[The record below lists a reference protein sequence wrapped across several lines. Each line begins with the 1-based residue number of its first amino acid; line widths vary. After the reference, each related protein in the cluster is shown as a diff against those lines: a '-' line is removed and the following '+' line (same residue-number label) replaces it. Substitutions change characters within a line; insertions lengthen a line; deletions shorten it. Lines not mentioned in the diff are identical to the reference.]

1 MSPKAAT
8 VDPPANVAPAFHY
21 EARSD
26 GRVVA
31 TLRGVPTGDGGLTV
45 EADVF
50 PVGSK
55 PDEGLSRPFPF
66 TSESSARRFV
76 DEALVALEYL
86 GCDVRTPGL
95 E

>member
-8 VDPPANVAPAFHY
+8 LDPPSDAALVFHY
-21 EARSD
+21 EARSE
-26 GRVVA
+26 GKIV
-31 TLRGVPTGDGGLTV
+31 TSLRGVPTADGGVTV

-76 DEALVALEYL
+76 EEALVALEYL
-86 GCDVRTPGL
+86 GCDVRTPGVD
-95 E
+95 

>member
-8 VDPPANVAPAFHY
+8 LEPSPDAALAFHY

-66 TSESSARRFV
+66 ASESSARRFV

-86 GCDVRTPGL
+86 GCDVRTPGR